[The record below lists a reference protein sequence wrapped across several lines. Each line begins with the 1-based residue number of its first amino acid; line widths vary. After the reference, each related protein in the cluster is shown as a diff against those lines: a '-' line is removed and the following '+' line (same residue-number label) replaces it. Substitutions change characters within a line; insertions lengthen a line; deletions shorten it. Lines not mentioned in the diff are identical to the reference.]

1 MKTTAFINIA
11 TLITNDPKIGKGKV
25 GHLQDAAIIVEGEKI
40 AWVGSSDKVSKDV
53 DALIDLEGRTL
64 IPGFVESHSH
74 LVFAGSRVEEF
85 QARMAGSAYQAGGIA
100 ATVAATRLA
109 TDDTLRSNVFHLTDE
124 FIRSGTTSYEI
135 KSGYGLTVIDEVRSL
150 RIAQEFSKEST
161 FLGAHVLPPEYL
173 GKKDAYVDLVTTQ
186 MLKEA
191 APYSKWIDVFCERG
205 AFDADQAREI
215 LMAGK
220 NAGLIPR
227 IHANQLE
234 LGDGVKVAL
243 DVGAASA
250 DHLTYLSDDDID
262 LLSQGST
269 VATLLPAAQFS
280 TRSPYPRARDL
291 IDAGA
296 RVALSTDCNPGS
308 SYTTSMAFC
317 IALAVREMHMTPDE
331 GIWSATAGGAAA
343 LQRSDIGIISEGASA
358 DLVILSAPSHV
369 FLAYRPGVDLIDQV
383 WRSGTLSYTNNRK
396 RG

>member
-25 GHLQDAAIIVEGEKI
+25 GQLQDAAIIVEGEKI

-53 DALIDLEGRTL
+53 DALVDLAGRTL

-135 KSGYGLTVIDEVRSL
+135 KSGYGLTVKDEVRSL

-161 FLGAHVLPPEYL
+161 FLGAHVLPPEYI

-234 LGDGVKVAL
+234 LSDGVKVAL

-331 GIWSATAGGAAA
+331 AIWSATAGGATA
-343 LQRSDIGIISEGASA
+343 LQRSDIGIISQGASA

-396 RG
+396 KG

>member
-25 GHLQDAAIIVEGEKI
+25 GQLQDAAIIVEGEKI

-53 DALIDLEGRTL
+53 DALVDLAGRTL

-135 KSGYGLTVIDEVRSL
+135 KSGYGLTVKDEVRSL

-161 FLGAHVLPPEYL
+161 FLGAHVLPPEYI

-220 NAGLIPR
+220 SAGLIPR

-234 LGDGVKVAL
+234 LSDGVKVAL

-343 LQRSDIGIISEGASA
+343 LQRSDIGIISQGASA

-396 RG
+396 KG